1 MTSEPVDPSALPEVD
16 TSTPNIA
23 RMYDHLLG
31 GSANLPVDR
40 EAVAQLLAA
49 FPGNRAWVQINR
61 AFLLR
66 AVRALCDRGIDQFL
80 DLGSGIPTE
89 GNVHD
94 IAAAADPAARVAYVD
109 IDPTAVAHARH
120 LLQDASHVTVTRA
133 DLREP
138 RSVLQAPGVSG
149 LLDFTRPVAVLA
161 VAVLDIVEADP
172 TALLA
177 TYRAACA
184 PGSALVVS
192 HSADLELTDAER
204 DGAQQVFS
212 RTSTPQLHLRD
223 RDEIAALFTDYTLL
237 EPGVVPSAAWRPDA
251 PVSDAQARR
260 SNSYAA
266 VGVLQ

>member
-1 MTSEPVDPSALPEVD
+1 MTDPSQLPEVD

-49 FPGNRAWVQINR
+49 FPGNQVWVQINR

-66 AVRALCDRGIDQFL
+66 AVRTLCACGIDQFL
-80 DLGSGIPTE
+80 DLGSGIPTA

-94 IAAAADPAARVAYVD
+94 VAAAANPAARVAYVD

-120 LLQDASHVTVTRA
+120 LLQDATRTTVTRA

-138 RSVLQAPGVSG
+138 RSVLNAPGVAG
-149 LLDFTRPVAVLA
+149 LLDFTRPVAVLV
-161 VAVLDIVEADP
+161 VAVLDIVDTDP
-172 TALLA
+172 AGLLA
-177 TYRAACA
+177 TYRDACR
-184 PGSALVVS
+184 PGSALAVS
-192 HSADLELTDAER
+192 HSADLELTEAER
-204 DGAQQVFS
+204 DGAQEVFAH
-212 RTSTPQLHLRD
+212 TSTPQLHLRD
-223 RDEIAALFTDYTLL
+223 RDEIAALFAGYTLL
-237 EPGVVPSAAWRPDA
+237 DPGVVPSAAWRPDA
-251 PVSDAQARR
+251 PVTDAQARR

-266 VGVLQ
+266 VGVLG